1 MGLSDRSRRARWAN
15 VGFPVLIAV
24 LVAAVVAVN
33 LVDDDPV
40 SAPASPTPTTGSA
53 GPSSAL
59 AGEWSGEGSLTDCAG
74 FDDEDCSSTRSI
86 TLTIDCSSEPCLV
99 TPFDRSYGRPPLRSE
114 DGGYRAAG
122 PVPPDAAPTC
132 NGTPTR
138 SALWRLELAAV
149 DGRLE
154 GSYTESTIQGF
165 DCGATHLRWEVTF
178 ERT

>member
-1 MGLSDRSRRARWAN
+1 MGPRDRSRRARWAN
-15 VGFPVLIAV
+15 AGFPVLIAV
-24 LVAAVVAVN
+24 LVAVAVAVN
-33 LVDDDPV
+33 LADD
-40 SAPASPTPTTGSA
+40 APTNPTPSTDGA
-53 GPSSAL
+53 EPSSTL
-59 AGEWSGEGSLTDCAG
+59 AGEWSADGELTDCAG
-74 FDDEDCSSTRSI
+74 FDDEDCSATRAI
-86 TLTIDCSSEPCLV
+86 TLTIDCSDEPCLV

-132 NGTPTR
+132 NGTPTS
-138 SALWRLELAAV
+138 SALWRLELAFV

-178 ERT
+178 ERR